1 MASNTKGDAAEMAG
15 GAAEEPTVQQPADG
29 HQMSASGADSGAE
42 PSGGEGPETTT
53 IGGAVG
59 QPEQATADTGS
70 QPLVV
75 TTPESPAPTPS
86 TEETV
91 REGAGPPGTAP
102 AESADTA
109 AALAQL
115 RAENERLHVELGSL
129 QQHAQRRTTSHPK
142 RRALVGTLAVLTCLG
157 LLLSTLTLWSQQTF
171 LNNEARWTAI
181 VGPVGQD
188 PTVVNAVSAYVAD
201 QVVTVL
207 QVRERAQNALPD
219 QAKFLAIPITDVVRQ
234 FTQKGVTRAMETEQ
248 FQQVWIEVN
257 SAVHT
262 EVVAALRGQSEKIT
276 ISGDVVTLNLLPII
290 TQGLHTIRGE
300 IEGILPAQ
308 VTLPDPASTEQVQQG
323 IQRLSQALGVQ
334 LPPNF
339 GQVTL
344 FQSDQ
349 LATAQQI
356 VRLIDIFAVLL
367 PLLTLAL
374 LIATLWLS
382 VDRRRTLIQLGIGI
396 AITFIL
402 AKIGIAVLQQY
413 VVSSITNPTARD
425 IIAPVIERALSYL
438 VTSTTWLLILGL
450 VVALVAF
457 LVGKPEWFR
466 TGYAKTRQAYA
477 TASGWAQRQFGSGE
491 HGHTAVD

>member
-1 MASNTKGDAAEMAG
+1 MASNTKGDTEKITGGAGEKPAAYQPAG
-15 GAAEEPTVQQPADG
+15 G
-29 HQMSASGADSGAE
+29 HQIAASGSKSPDSAGLEA
-42 PSGGEGPETTT
+42 PSTDV
-53 IGGAVG
+53 AVG
-59 QPEQATADTGS
+59 PPEQTTADTRS
-70 QPLVV
+70 PPLVV
-75 TTPESPAPTPS
+75 TPCESRAQPS
-86 TEETV
+86 SAEETA
-91 REGAGPPGTAP
+91 REGAGPRGIVP
-102 AESADTA
+102 AASADTA
-109 AALAQL
+109 ATLAAL
-115 RAENERLHVELGSL
+115 RAENERLRAELGSF
-129 QQHAQRRTTSHPK
+129 QHRAQRRTTSHPK

-171 LNNEARWTAI
+171 LNNEARWAAI

-188 PTVVNAVSAYVAD
+188 PMVVNAVSAYVSD
-201 QVVTVL
+201 QVLTVL
-207 QVRERAQNALPD
+207 QVRQRAQNALPD
-219 QAKFLAIPITDVVRQ
+219 QARFLAIPITDVVRQ

-276 ISGDVVTLNLLPII
+276 ISGSVVTLNLLPII
-290 TQGLHTIRGE
+290 TQGLHTIRGQ

-308 VTLPDPASTEQVQQG
+308 VALPDPASTEQVQQG

-356 VRLIDIFAVLL
+356 VRLVDIFAVLL

-382 VDRRRTLIQLGIGI
+382 LDRRRTLVQLGIGI
-396 AITFIL
+396 AITFAL
-402 AKIGIAVLQQY
+402 AKIGIAVLEQN
-413 VVSSITNPTARD
+413 VESSIANPTARD
-425 IIAPVIERALSYL
+425 IIDPVIARALSYL
-438 VTSTTWLLILGL
+438 VTSTTWLLVMGL

-466 TGYAKTRQAYA
+466 VGYVKTRQAYA
-477 TASGWAQRQFGSGE
+477 AASGWAQRQFGSGE
-491 HGHTAVD
+491 HGHTAMD